1 MVRRFNGFTLIEMLI
16 VVVIITVLSGMVMS
30 MISQAKRTA
39 MKSNTLSIERKVE
52 TALHLF
58 KDEMAVYP
66 YQLTYPALSPTV
78 PNQYYPNGLYY
89 HVGTNISTAA
99 GGDRDN
105 VMADVNSA
113 KAEFAYTGN
122 LAGYWGGEGAPSGNY
137 EAVQPSVFTYTENT
151 VIMTGSM
158 HKYTSRTA
166 TGDPPVGAD
175 LITPDPGDGRGLAN
189 RMGIS
194 FLNNRMAQ
202 EQVGDAMLAGAITMK
217 GPVIFDQFG
226 VMIRDQSSLTILTNP
241 ASVNNPG
248 YAIDYLAGDID
259 AHYINGNDI
268 LDAWHNPL
276 VYISQ
281 NIPGVKATTS
291 QTNGCTLMPYDTRY
305 YGLGPQGFDAGSGPT
320 ASVVAAN
327 RRILLN
333 SGRLIL
339 NLQDAGDGQPTAPD
353 ATYFPDAG
361 NLLQSDM
368 RYYAAPGYETE
379 FEVWSAGYDG
389 KFSYLRSDAVD
400 ADNISATE
408 YNRGLK

>member
-1 MVRRFNGFTLIEMLI
+1 MRRFNGFTLIEMLI
-16 VVVIITVLSGMVMS
+16 VVVIITVLAGMVMS
-30 MISQAKRTA
+30 MISQAKHTA

-58 KDEMAVYP
+58 KDEMAVFP

-78 PNQYYPNGLYY
+78 PNQYYPNSLYY
-89 HVGTNISTAA
+89 HVGTNISTVP

-113 KAEFAYTGN
+113 KGAFAYTGQ
-122 LAGYWGGEGAPSGNY
+122 LAGYWGGTDPTYGNY
-137 EAVQPSVFTYTENT
+137 EATQPSVFTYTANT
-151 VIMTGSM
+151 VILTGSM
-158 HKYTSRTA
+158 HKYSSWSSAQAFPDYAITA
-166 TGDPPVGAD
+166 
-175 LITPDPGDGRGLAN
+175 IE
-189 RMGIS
+189 MGIS
-194 FLNNRMAQ
+194 SMNNRMAQ
-202 EQVGDAMLAGAITMK
+202 ERVGDAMLAGAIALK

-226 VMIRDQSSLTILTNP
+226 VVVRDQSNLTILNNP

-248 YAIDYLAGDID
+248 YAIDYLAGEID

-276 VYISQ
+276 IYISQ

-327 RRILLN
+327 RRVLLN
-333 SGRLIL
+333 SGRLVLSIT
-339 NLQDAGDGQPTAPD
+339 DAGDGQPTAPD
-353 ATYFPDAG
+353 ATYFPDAS

-368 RYYAAPGYETE
+368 RYYAAQGYETE
-379 FEVWSAGYDG
+379 FELWSAGYDG
-389 KFSYLRSDAVD
+389 KFSYMRSDAVD
-400 ADNISATE
+400 ADNISATD